1 MTHDPH
7 HSSPLPPPPP
17 PPKHK
22 TKSNPTTTRPSS
34 SSSSS
39 FSRMTS
45 FPIFPF
51 FPISHSSPPPPPP
64 PRRPS
69 LSSTHSSSSSS
80 SYSSAPLFDHQSPEF
95 LHSIPGSLHL
105 ASDASIK
112 RLIDRFGALSLLRQ
126 LAKDVAERDAF
137 ISNVKFHYESREA
150 VFRDLLRQHGLDP
163 VVANTKLAKQRSVL
177 PPSSSSSSHPST
189 APAPAP
195 APAPTTSVPLL
206 SSHLDEPPTP
216 LFVDKPFLKSKIS
229 SAINEPFLPSS
240 SSSSSSASSP
250 PLSPTL
256 PTTSSPPISLPNITA
271 NNSSHHI
278 PFHKS
283 SPSPSSFP
291 SPKPSHTLVAS
302 PTLSSAC
309 PSMARL
315 NLDDPSCSFS
325 HSAIEVSDSLSPLAD
340 PPSSMQPS
348 SAANLTFPG
357 SVELDN
363 LIPKQDLPPT
373 LRNDWTPHTIAKSNQ
388 TFDQFGFVSN
398 LPNSSSTS
406 SSDPSSKTF
415 KPLRSLPSSHA
426 ASSLALNLDSTSSP
440 SKTSYLSNDSQDA
453 AQMKRWD
460 DYVQKYSIKYGKFD
474 ENSNELL
481 GKCSLGKTKRGSK
494 KRFERFRRLVKQGV
508 PVPYRPKVWLE
519 CSGAR
524 QLHVPGYY
532 DELLAKSDTSDPSNR
547 IQIDQDIKRTLVGN
561 VFFGGNGPGVPK
573 LRRVLLAYSLHNP
586 EVGYCQGM
594 NVIVAF
600 FLLIYASE
608 EDVFY
613 LVMSLIENYL
623 PKDYFTADLLGSR
636 ADQIVFKEYVSLLL
650 PQISSHLK
658 KLKVDLEAV
667 TFHWFLSLYTDTVGT
682 KLGFRILDLFFCDGY
697 PCLFRVAVD
706 IIYTLKDKILA
717 CNTPFAVYSLLCDL
731 RSYPFD
737 LDAFLNNAAE
747 KWKYQIHEKDL
758 QRRHTRAMSLL

>member
-1 MTHDPH
+1 MTHDSH
-7 HSSPLPPPPP
+7 HSPPHS
-17 PPKHK
+17 PKHK
-22 TKSNPTTTRPSS
+22 TKSNSTTIRPSS
-34 SSSSS
+34 SSSASASTSS

-64 PRRPS
+64 SAGAAAGATNTTTTTRRPS
-69 LSSTHSSSSSS
+69 LSSTQSSSS
-80 SYSSAPLFDHQSPEF
+80 PLFDNQSPEL

-105 ASDASIK
+105 ASDASIE
-112 RLIDRFGALSLLRQ
+112 RLIHRFGAVSLLRQ

-163 VVANTKLAKQRSVL
+163 VLANTKLAKQRSVL
-177 PPSSSSSSHPST
+177 PPSFSSSYSSSHPST
-189 APAPAP
+189 APPPPPNSAPAS
-195 APAPTTSVPLL
+195 SVPLL

-216 LFVDKPFLKSKIS
+216 LFHDKPFLQSKIS
-229 SAINEPFLPSS
+229 SAINEPFLPPPSS
-240 SSSSSSASSP
+240 SSFSSSSPPPPP

-256 PTTSSPPISLPNITA
+256 PPVSFPNTTA
-271 NNSSHHI
+271 NG
-278 PFHKS
+278 
-283 SPSPSSFP
+283 SPSPPSFP
-291 SPKPSHTLVAS
+291 SPKPTHTTDLPS
-302 PTLSSAC
+302 PTLSPTY

-325 HSAIEVSDSLSPLAD
+325 HSAVELSDSFSPLAD
-340 PPSSMQPS
+340 PPSSNLPS
-348 SAANLTFPG
+348 SAAANLTFPG
-357 SVELDN
+357 SMELDN
-363 LIPKQDLPPT
+363 LIPKHDLPPT
-373 LRNDWTPHTIAKSNQ
+373 LRNDWSSHTILKPNQ
-388 TFDQFGFVSN
+388 TFDQFGFINN
-398 LPNSSSTS
+398 LPTS
-406 SSDPSSKTF
+406 SNPSSKTF
-415 KPLRSLPSSHA
+415 KPLQSLSSSVA
-426 ASSLALNLDSTSSP
+426 TSSFAHNPDSTLSP
-440 SKTSYLSNDSQDA
+440 PDTFSLSNNPQDA

-460 DYVQKYSIKYGKFD
+460 EYIQKYSIKYGKFD
-474 ENSNELL
+474 ENSTDLL
-481 GKCSLGKTKRGSK
+481 GKCRLGKTKRGSK

-519 CSGAR
+519 CSAAR

-594 NVIVAF
+594 NVIAAF

-613 LVMSLIENYL
+613 LIMSLIENYL
-623 PKDYFTADLLGSR
+623 PKNYFTEDLLGSR
-636 ADQIVFKEYVSLLL
+636 ADQIVLKEYVSLLL
-650 PQISSHLK
+650 PQISSHLET
-658 KLKVDLEAV
+658 LKVDLEAV
-667 TFHWFLSLYTDTVGT
+667 TLHWFLSLYTDTVNT

-697 PCLFRVAVD
+697 PCLFRVALD
-706 IIYTLKDKILA
+706 IIYTLKDEIMA
-717 CNTPFAVYSLLCDL
+717 CNSSFAVYSLLCDL
-731 RSYPFD
+731 RNYPFE
-737 LDAFLNNAAE
+737 LDSFINNAAE
-747 KWKYQIHEKDL
+747 KWKYQIHENDL